1 LLRALIGAVLGL
13 GLAAFYLV
21 PADWEQRWVAI
32 RQATD
37 DPGEL
42 IENSW
47 LFARHASAQ
56 LAEHDR
62 ELAKVSLIAVFMVAV
77 ALAGLV
83 VSWLRRRLPG
93 PRCWWIPL
101 ALMPVAILV
110 LQLPLSLPVWNA
122 LPKLRFLQ
130 FPWRWLV
137 ALEAPMGTFLAAA
150 VWPETRWRRWAM
162 LAVCGVLFLCATAT
176 AGLVFFQTCDGDDS
190 VEGRL
195 EVYGTAAG
203 FEGTDEYAPPDAD
216 NSLVATGLP
225 AACLVSDPE
234 KVLGEGDAD
243 MTPLWTATQ
252 GSCDATFSFA
262 AGPGDTAEHLRL
274 RAVSPHAGFLVLR
287 LRAYPAWQV
296 RVNGRAA
303 TSLPSRQDGLLAVP
317 VPQGPIDLGIDWT
330 TTHDARLGRWISLLS
345 LVVVTSLGVMEYLL
359 RQPRLS

>member
-1 LLRALIGAVLGL
+1 MASYLLAAFSLSVAVLSKSWVPLLRAAIGAVLGL

-47 LFARHASAQ
+47 LFARHSSAQ

-176 AGLVFFQTCDGDDS
+176 
-190 VEGRL
+190 
-195 EVYGTAAG
+195 
-203 FEGTDEYAPPDAD
+203 
-216 NSLVATGLP
+216 
-225 AACLVSDPE
+225 
-234 KVLGEGDAD
+234 
-243 MTPLWTATQ
+243 
-252 GSCDATFSFA
+252 
-262 AGPGDTAEHLRL
+262 
-274 RAVSPHAGFLVLR
+274 
-287 LRAYPAWQV
+287 
-296 RVNGRAA
+296 
-303 TSLPSRQDGLLAVP
+303 
-317 VPQGPIDLGIDWT
+317 
-330 TTHDARLGRWISLLS
+330 
-345 LVVVTSLGVMEYLL
+345 
-359 RQPRLS
+359 